1 MAFIGI
7 PDNGGAKGPW
17 HGPGIG
23 QAQLR
28 ANRVGDAGTAAM
40 YCQISQYKTS
50 IG

>member
-23 QAQLR
+23 QAQPR
-28 ANRVGDAGTAAM
+28 ATQVGEAGTAAM
-40 YCQISQYKTS
+40 YCQISQYMTS